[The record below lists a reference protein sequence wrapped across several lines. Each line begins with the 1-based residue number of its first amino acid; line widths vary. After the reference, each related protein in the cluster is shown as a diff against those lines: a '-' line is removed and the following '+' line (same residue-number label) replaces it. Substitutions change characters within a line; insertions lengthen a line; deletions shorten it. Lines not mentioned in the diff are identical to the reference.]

1 MIFSLCSALASFAQG
16 NGMAGIS
23 EATNMVKSYFDAY
36 ETDLRRGGDPRTS
49 RRRAGLLEVLIGRS
63 GRFEECHGAVSLV
76 RLSGDRRYGL
86 TFVLPL
92 SDGRIPNKQRGR
104 PSGRISGRARN
115 GSLANASIARR

>member
-1 MIFSLCSALASFAQG
+1 MLRTRILC
-16 NGMAGIS
+16 AGQRHGRHQRGHEHGHLLLRPAN
-23 EATNMVKSYFDAY
+23 EA
-36 ETDLRRGGDPRTS
+36 DLRRGGDPRTS

-63 GRFEECHGAVSLV
+63 GRFEECHGAVSLM